1 MARVIA
7 ALIRH
12 GDYHQ
17 LADTPSAHQP
27 FALTAKGLAQAS
39 DLAILINTF
48 CTTRGCQ
55 INPVIATSKLLR
67 AWQTAKQLTT
77 ALNNPGIQIHE
88 YTDLAERCVGSV
100 ANLSVTQIRELI
112 RLDPRL
118 DDLPKDWKSNSHYCL
133 PFQGAE
139 SLLDAGKRVATLLR
153 AEMQPLKPHS
163 QSDQLKIFVGHGAA
177 FRHAAYHLGIIN
189 YEQIAL
195 LSMFHCQ
202 PVFIEYTGNGNW
214 QHIGGEWKIRNA
226 HSQFTD

>member
-12 GDYHQ
+12 ADYQQ

-27 FALTAKGLAQAS
+27 FALTAKGLIQAQ
-39 DLAILINTF
+39 DLAVLINTF
-48 CTTRGCQ
+48 CTKQGCQ
-55 INPVIATSKLLR
+55 INPVIASSKMLR

-77 ALNNPGIQIHE
+77 ALNNPDIQIHE

-100 ANLSVTQIRELI
+100 ANLSVAQIRELI
-112 RLDPRL
+112 RLDPRF

-139 SLLDAGKRVATLLR
+139 SLLDAGNRVAKLLS
-153 AEMQPLKPHS
+153 AEMQPLKQHS

-177 FRHAAYHLGIIN
+177 FRHAAYHLGIIR

-202 PVFIEYTGNGNW
+202 PIFIEYDSNGNW
-214 QHIGGEWKIRNA
+214 QHIDGAWKIRSA

>member
-39 DLAILINTF
+39 DLAELVNTF
-48 CTTRGCQ
+48 CTKQGCQ
-55 INPVIATSKLLR
+55 INPAIATSKLLR
-67 AWQTAKQLTT
+67 AWQTANQLTT
-77 ALNNPGIQIHE
+77 TLNDPNIRIHE
-88 YTDLAERCVGSV
+88 YQDLAERCVGSV
-100 ANLSVTQIRELI
+100 ANLPVTQIRELI

-139 SLLDAGKRVATLLR
+139 SLLDAGKRVAALLSG
-153 AEMQPLKPHS
+153 EMQALKQHS

-177 FRHAAYHLGIIN
+177 FRHAAYHLGIIK

-214 QHIGGEWKIRNA
+214 QHIGGEWKIRSA